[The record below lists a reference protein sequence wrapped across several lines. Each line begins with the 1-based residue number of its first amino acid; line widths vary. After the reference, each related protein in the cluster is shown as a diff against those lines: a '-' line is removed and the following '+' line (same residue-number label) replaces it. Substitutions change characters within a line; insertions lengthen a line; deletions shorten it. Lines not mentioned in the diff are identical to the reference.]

1 VRDVIPE
8 LKTKWKAGTRESVAM
23 DESNQIRHEE
33 QATDG
38 RETSIHEYD
47 RADPWGSGAAFFTG
61 LFAGAVIGTGLGLL
75 FAPRRGSELREQFAE
90 SAANVSRTVSKT
102 VDDLAETGRDAYQR
116 GREVYE
122 RTRTAVDR
130 AGETIGRMASDTA
143 KDVSETVTGAADTAT
158 EQSGSPTF
166 RTVNRT

>member
-1 VRDVIPE
+1 
-8 LKTKWKAGTRESVAM
+8 M
-23 DESNQIRHEE
+23 DEGNQIRHDE

-38 RETSIHEYD
+38 GKITIHEYD
-47 RADPWGSGAAFFTG
+47 RADAWGSGAAFFTG

-75 FAPRRGSELREQFAE
+75 FAPRRGSELREQVAE
-90 SAANVSRTVSKT
+90 SAANVGRTVSKT

-122 RTRTAVDR
+122 RTRTAVNR
-130 AGETIGRMASDTA
+130 AGETMGRLASDTA
-143 KDVSETVTGAADTAT
+143 KDVSETLTGAADTAT
-158 EQSGSPTF
+158 EQSGSPNF

>member
-1 VRDVIPE
+1 
-8 LKTKWKAGTRESVAM
+8 M
-23 DESNQIRHEE
+23 DEGNQIRHDE

-38 RETSIHEYD
+38 GKIMIHEYD
-47 RADPWGSGAAFFTG
+47 RADAWGSGAAFFTG

-75 FAPRRGSELREQFAE
+75 FAPRRGSELREQVAE
-90 SAANVSRTVSKT
+90 SAANVGRTVSKT

-122 RTRTAVDR
+122 RTRTAVNR
-130 AGETIGRMASDTA
+130 AGETMGRLASDTA
-143 KDVSETVTGAADTAT
+143 KDVSESLTGAADTAT
-158 EQSGSPTF
+158 EQSGSPNF